1 MLDQINLDRSIAKDE
16 YKPRRDA
23 LEIRLGELQR
33 RAQDLGVPLLVVFQ
47 GWGAAGKGTQI
58 NQLILPLDPRGFT
71 VHTTKDPTEDEA
83 LRPFLWRFWR
93 LTPAR
98 GRMAILDRSW
108 YGRVLVDRF
117 TGAID
122 QREAERAFRDIRSFE
137 RALADDG
144 TVIVKFFLHIARKE
158 QRRRQKKLLANP
170 ATSWRVSDYDREQN
184 QRYDDYLHLADQAIA
199 ETDADHAP
207 WTAVEATDRRFA
219 ALKVGE
225 TVAAAL
231 ERGIAAAEARLA
243 DPPLVHP
250 DVDTPPELGTTMLD
264 RVDLDQALDWAEYH
278 ARLDPLQERIHEL
291 GHRIYR
297 HRLPVVIVYQG
308 WDAAGKGG
316 NIRRLVRSL
325 DPRGYEVVAVSA
337 PNDVEK
343 AHHYLWR
350 FWRKIPKA
358 GHITIFDRSWY
369 GRVLVERIE
378 GFCSEAEWRRA
389 YREINEMEQHLV
401 HAGALLL
408 KFWLHIDPDEQLR
421 RFEAREQN
429 EHKRWKIGEEDW
441 RNREKWG
448 QYTIAVEE
456 MLARTST
463 TVAPWTVVPSNSKR
477 YARIR
482 VLETVCDAI
491 GRRLGDGAG

>member
-1 MLDQINLDRSIAKDE
+1 MLDQINLDRSVPKDE

-23 LEIRLGELQR
+23 LELRLGELQR

-71 VHTTKDPTEDEA
+71 VHTTKDPNEDEA

-122 QREAERAFRDIRSFE
+122 QHEAERAFRDIRSFE
-137 RALADDG
+137 RTLADDG

-158 QRRRQKKLLANP
+158 QRRRQKKLLAST
-170 ATSWRVSDYDREQN
+170 ATSWRVSDYDRAQN
-184 QRYDDYLHLADQAIA
+184 ERYDDYLHLADQAIA
-199 ETDADHAP
+199 ETDTDHAR
-207 WTAVEATDRRFA
+207 WTVVEATDRRFA

-225 TVAAAL
+225 TVVAAL
-231 ERGIAAAEARLA
+231 ERGIAAAEARRA
-243 DPPLVHP
+243 DPPVVRAA
-250 DVDTPPELGTTMLD
+250 VDTPPELGTTMLD
-264 RVDLDQALDWAEYH
+264 RVDLDQALDWEEYH
-278 ARLDPLQERIHEL
+278 ARLDPLQDRIHEL

-350 FWRKIPKA
+350 FWRKVPKA

-408 KFWLHIDPDEQLR
+408 KFWLHIDQDEQLR

-429 EHKRWKIGEEDW
+429 EHKRWKIGAEDW

-448 QYTIAVEE
+448 EYTTAVEE

-482 VLETVCDAI
+482 VLETVCHAI
-491 GRRLGDGAG
+491 AQRLGDDAG